1 MKMSDQA
8 TAVIAPSPE
17 AADTTPAKPE
27 AFASKSP
34 EEIALAKIEEFTSK
48 TPNEIAVINAKS
60 DRKRIVAA
68 LDAGAL
74 CCQPGENGYADTAPA
89 VNLVNNSLYHGVYQL
104 LLKDHQKQNGFPTAE
119 YGTFAQ
125 FEKAAQSA
133 GKEGVIK
140 KNEHGFTITINDDGK
155 MKPIRLFNVAQAVHP
170 EAVREY
176 AALAA
181 QQKQD
186 YLKQAKGENYREP
199 KPRTEGAP
207 LTCVSTKPDQY
218 LGQYFAALSLNRGF
232 KATPQQSAQFAENMK
247 NAIFAKGQT
256 GHINPYNLNVIC
268 NKASEFCKS
277 FMREFSKTQEAGRE
291 PVPAPKVKRQRETES
306 MGR

>member
-1 MKMSDQA
+1 MKMSDQS
-8 TAVIAPSPE
+8 TAVTAPSPE
-17 AADTTPAKPE
+17 AAGTTPARTEGP
-27 AFASKSP
+27 APRTP
-34 EEIALAKIEEFTSK
+34 EEAALAKIEEFASK
-48 TPNEIAVINAKS
+48 TPQEIAVINAKS

-104 LLKDHQKQNGFPTAE
+104 LLKDHQKQHGFPTAE

-125 FEKAAQSA
+125 FEKAAQAA
-133 GKEGVIK
+133 GKEGVVK
-140 KNEHGFTITINDDGK
+140 KGEHGFTITINDNGEL
-155 MKPIRLFNVAQAVHP
+155 KPIRLFNVAQAVHP
-170 EAVREY
+170 DAVRDY
-176 AALAA
+176 AAAA
-181 QQKQD
+181 YQQKQD

-199 KPRTEGAP
+199 APRTEGP
-207 LTCVSTKPDQY
+207 PVTCVSVKPEQY

-232 KATPQQSAQFAENMK
+232 KASPQQSARFAENMK
-247 NAIFAKGQT
+247 NAVFEKGPA

-268 NKASEFCKS
+268 NKASEFCKK
-277 FMREFSKTQEAGRE
+277 FMREFSKNQEIGGE
-291 PVPAPKVKRQRETES
+291 NPAPKPKRQRETES